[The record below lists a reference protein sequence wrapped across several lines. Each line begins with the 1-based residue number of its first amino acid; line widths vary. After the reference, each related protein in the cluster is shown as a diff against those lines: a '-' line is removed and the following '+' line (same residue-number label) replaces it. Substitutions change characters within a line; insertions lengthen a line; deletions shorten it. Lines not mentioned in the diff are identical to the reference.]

1 MTRSE
6 SANKEKNMSLKE
18 KILIADDSEMNRMLL
33 EEILG
38 DKYEYVMAQDGTE
51 AVDILEKNDDIDLIM
66 LDINMPKMD
75 GFGVLEIMNLRH
87 WISEVPVI
95 IISSESDADFIR
107 RGYDLGASDYI
118 GRPFDLAVVRRRVE
132 NTLMLYAR
140 QKRLVR
146 LVEEQV
152 YEREKTNNTMI
163 NILSHVIEYRNNESG
178 LHILHVRMMTDI
190 LLRRLIKITDK
201 YPLTETDISMIA
213 SVSAL
218 HDIGKISIP
227 KAILNKPGKLDPEE
241 WEIMKSHAA
250 IGDAMLRDLG
260 TQQSEA
266 LMNLAHEICRW
277 HHERWDGRGYPDGL
291 KGDEIPISAQVVAMA
306 DVYDALTSERCYK
319 KSFDHATAIHMIT
332 NGECGAFNPLLIQC
346 LLDVQDQL
354 FENMHSDPS
363 NFDYR
368 QEAKRL
374 SDEMLEQ
381 KELTPD
387 NRAHSLLIFEQKKA
401 DFFAEQCGGI
411 QFEFDHWTNIVRFKD
426 WNAPKDKQERSAYL
440 TEWNDVSLLSENDW
454 KTLHEKIK
462 ATTPEK
468 PEVSLIVKVPV
479 NGEYRWQRLTAR
491 SLWTTKHKNY
501 AGVIGYFKDIQD
513 EMVQRGEDALDK
525 CSEDSV
531 SHLLS
536 DLSRVFEVV
545 RLVDPKSNKIVE
557 LDDGGDAVVTPMHCY
572 EIWGRS
578 EPCENCISSRA
589 IEGKEWI
596 TKLEMR
602 DKQMYFVLSK
612 HINVNGRICTLE
624 IASHEDEAEGARCD
638 GDPDAPVRTS
648 FMNFY
653 RDALTGTYTRLYLE
667 TFQSSLESADAVA
680 IVDVDLF
687 KQINDTYGHPVG
699 DEALKSIANT
709 IRSGIRS
716 SDVLIRYG
724 GDEFLLVFSKI
735 GEEIF
740 YERLKQ
746 LRRAVQE
753 TKLPDHPEVKL
764 DVSLGG
770 VYRVHPLTE
779 AIRQADRRMYEN
791 KAKHMNRE

>member
-1 MTRSE
+1 
-6 SANKEKNMSLKE
+6 MSLKE
-18 KILIADDSEMNRMLL
+18 KILIADDSEMNQMLL
-33 EEILG
+33 EEILS
-38 DKYEYVMAQDGTE
+38 DKYEYVMAKDGTE
-51 AVDILEKNDDIDLIM
+51 AVDILEKNEDIDLVM

-75 GFGVLEIMNLRH
+75 GFDVLEIMNLRH

-95 IISSESDADFIR
+95 IISSESDVDFIR

-118 GRPFDLAVVRRRVE
+118 SRPFDLTVVRRRVE

-178 LHILHVRMMTDI
+178 QHILHVRMMTDI
-190 LLRRLIKITDK
+190 LLRRLIEITDK

-218 HDIGKISIP
+218 HDIGKISVP

-250 IGDAMLRDLG
+250 IGDSMLYDIG
-260 TQQSEA
+260 MQQSET

-319 KSFDHATAIHMIT
+319 KSFDHATAIKMIT

-354 FENMHSDPS
+354 FENMHTDPRR
-363 NFDYR
+363 FDYR

-387 NRAHSLLIFEQKKA
+387 NRAQSLLTFEQKKA
-401 DFFAEQCGGI
+401 EFFAEQCGGI
-411 QFEFDHWTNIVRFKD
+411 QFEFDRWTNTVHLKD
-426 WNAPKDKQERSAYL
+426 WNAPVDQREKSMYL
-440 TEWNDVSLLSENDW
+440 TEWNDVSLLSEKDW
-454 KTLHEKIK
+454 LALREKLK
-462 ATTPEK
+462 ATTPER
-468 PEVSLIVKVPV
+468 PEVKMIVQILV
-479 NGEYRWQRLTAR
+479 NGEYRWQRLTVK
-491 SLWTTKHKNY
+491 SLWTTKHKEY
-501 AGVIGYFKDIQD
+501 AGVLGYFEDIQD
-513 EMVQRGEDALDK
+513 EMVRRGEEALEK
-525 CSEDSV
+525 CSEYSV
-531 SHLLS
+531 SHLLK

-545 RLVDPKSNKIVE
+545 RLVDPKTNE
-557 LDDGGDAVVTPMHCY
+557 NLDLDKDGKVITTPIHCY
-572 EIWGRS
+572 EIWGRN
-578 EPCENCISSRA
+578 EPCENCISSRSL
-589 IEGKEWI
+589 EGKEWV

-602 DKQMYFVLSK
+602 DRQMYFVLSK
-612 HINVNGRICTLE
+612 HINVNGRTCTLE
-624 IASHEDEAEGARCD
+624 IASHEDEAECTRCG
-638 GDPDAPVRTS
+638 GDNDAPTRSS

-653 RDALTGTYTRLYLE
+653 RDALTGTYRRLYLE
-667 TFQSSLESADAVA
+667 SFQSNLESADAVA

-699 DEALKSIANT
+699 DEALKTIANT
-709 IRSGIRS
+709 IRSGIRG
-716 SDVLIRYG
+716 SDTLIRYG
-724 GDEFLLVFSKI
+724 GDEFLLIFSKI
-735 GEEIF
+735 GEEVF

-753 TKLPDHPEVKL
+753 TKLPDYPEVKL

-770 VYRVHPLTE
+770 VYRVHPLSE
-779 AIRQADRRMYEN
+779 AIRQADLRMYEN
-791 KAKHMNRE
+791 KAKHANANHAESR

>member
-1 MTRSE
+1 
-6 SANKEKNMSLKE
+6 MSLKK
-18 KILIADDSEMNRMLL
+18 KILIADDSEMNQMLL
-33 EEILG
+33 EEILS
-38 DKYEYVMAQDGTE
+38 DKYEYVMAKDGTE
-51 AVDILEKNDDIDLIM
+51 AVDILEKNDDIDLVM

-95 IISSESDADFIR
+95 IISSESDVDFIR

-118 GRPFDLAVVRRRVE
+118 SRPFDLTVVRRRVE
-132 NTLMLYAR
+132 NTLMLYVR

-163 NILSHVIEYRNNESG
+163 NILSHVIEYRNNENG
-178 LHILHVRMMTDI
+178 QHILHVRMMTDI
-190 LLRRLIKITDK
+190 LLRRLIEITDK

-218 HDIGKISIP
+218 HDIGKISVP

-250 IGDAMLRDLG
+250 IGDSMLCDIG
-260 TQQSEA
+260 MQQSET

-319 KSFDHATAIHMIT
+319 KSFDHATAIKMIT

-354 FENMHSDPS
+354 FENMHTDPRR
-363 NFDYR
+363 FDYR

-381 KELTPD
+381 KELMPN
-387 NRAHSLLIFEQKKA
+387 NRAHSLLTFEQKKA
-401 DFFAEQCGGI
+401 EFFAEQCGGI
-411 QFEFDHWTNIVRFKD
+411 QFEFDHWTNTVHLKD
-426 WNAPKDKQERSAYL
+426 WNAPVDQREKSMYL
-440 TEWNDVSLLSENDW
+440 TEWNDVSLLSEKDW
-454 KTLHEKIK
+454 LAMREKLK
-462 ATTPEK
+462 ATTPER
-468 PEVSLIVKVPV
+468 PEVKMIVQIPV
-479 NGEYRWQRLTAR
+479 NGEYRWQRLTAK
-491 SLWTTKHKNY
+491 SLWTTKHKKY
-501 AGVIGYFKDIQD
+501 AGVLGHFKDIQD
-513 EMVQRGEDALDK
+513 EMVRRGEEALEK
-525 CSEDSV
+525 CSEYSV
-531 SHLLS
+531 SHLLK

-545 RLVDPKSNKIVE
+545 RLVDPKTNE
-557 LDDGGDAVVTPMHCY
+557 NLDLDKDGKVITTPIHCY
-572 EIWGRS
+572 EIWGRN
-578 EPCENCISSRA
+578 EPCENCISSRSL
-589 IEGKEWI
+589 EGKEWV

-602 DKQMYFVLSK
+602 DRQMYFVLSK
-612 HINVNGRICTLE
+612 HINVNGRTCTLE
-624 IASHEDEAEGARCD
+624 IASHEDEAECTRCG
-638 GDPDAPVRTS
+638 GDNDAPTRSS

-653 RDALTGTYTRLYLE
+653 RDALTGTYRRLYLE
-667 TFQSSLESADAVA
+667 SFQSNLESADAVA

-699 DEALKSIANT
+699 DEALKTIANT
-709 IRSGIRS
+709 IRSGIRG
-716 SDVLIRYG
+716 SDTLIRYG
-724 GDEFLLVFSKI
+724 GDEFLLIFSKI
-735 GEEIF
+735 GEEVF

-753 TKLPDHPEVKL
+753 TKLPDYPEVKL

-770 VYRVHPLTE
+770 VYRVHPLSE
-779 AIRQADRRMYEN
+779 AIRQADLRMYEN
-791 KAKHMNRE
+791 KAKHANANHAACR

>member
-1 MTRSE
+1 
-6 SANKEKNMSLKE
+6 MSLKE
-18 KILIADDSEMNRMLL
+18 KILIADDSEMNQMLL
-33 EEILG
+33 EEILS
-38 DKYEYVMAQDGTE
+38 DKYEYVMAKDGTE
-51 AVDILEKNDDIDLIM
+51 AVDILEKNEDIDLVM
-66 LDINMPKMD
+66 LDINMPKID

-95 IISSESDADFIR
+95 IISSESDVDFIR

-118 GRPFDLAVVRRRVE
+118 SRPFDLTVVRRRVE

-178 LHILHVRMMTDI
+178 QHILHVRMMTDI
-190 LLRRLIKITDK
+190 LLRRLIEITDK

-250 IGDAMLRDLG
+250 IGDSMLYDIG
-260 TQQSEA
+260 MQQSET

-319 KSFDHATAIHMIT
+319 KSFDHATAIKMIT

-354 FENMHSDPS
+354 FENMHTDPRR
-363 NFDYR
+363 FDYR

-381 KELTPD
+381 KELMPD

-401 DFFAEQCGGI
+401 EFFAEQCGGI
-411 QFEFDHWTNIVRFKD
+411 QFEFDHWTNTVHLKD
-426 WNAPKDKQERSAYL
+426 WNAPVDQREKSMYL
-440 TEWNDVSLLSENDW
+440 TEWNDVSLLSEKDW
-454 KTLHEKIK
+454 IALHEKLK
-462 ATTPEK
+462 ATTPER
-468 PEVSLIVKVPV
+468 PEVKMIVQIPV
-479 NGEYRWQRLTAR
+479 NGEYRWQRLTVK
-491 SLWTTKHKNY
+491 SLWTTKYKNY
-501 AGVIGYFKDIQD
+501 AGVLGHFEDIQD
-513 EMVQRGEDALDK
+513 EMVRRGEDVLEK
-525 CSEDSV
+525 CTEDNIA
-531 SHLLS
+531 HLLN

-545 RLVDPKSNKIVE
+545 RLVDPKTNEIVE
-557 LDDGGDAVVTPMHCY
+557 LNEGGKVIPTPIHCY
-572 EIWGRS
+572 EIWGRN
-578 EPCENCISSRA
+578 EPCENCISSRSL
-589 IEGKEWI
+589 EGKEWV

-602 DKQMYFVLSK
+602 DRQMYFVLSK
-612 HINVNGRICTLE
+612 HINVNGRTCTLE
-624 IASHEDEAEGARCD
+624 IASHEDEAECARCG
-638 GDPDAPVRTS
+638 GDNDAPTRSS

-653 RDALTGTYTRLYLE
+653 RDTLTGTYTRLYLE
-667 TFQSSLESADAVA
+667 SFQSNLESADAVA

-699 DEALKSIANT
+699 DEALKTIANT
-709 IRSGIRS
+709 IRSGIRG
-716 SDVLIRYG
+716 SDTLIRYG
-724 GDEFLLVFSKI
+724 GDEFLLIFSKI
-735 GEEIF
+735 GEEVF

-753 TKLPDHPEVKL
+753 AKLPDYPEVKL

-770 VYRVHPLTE
+770 VYRVHPLSE
-779 AIRQADRRMYEN
+779 AIRQADLRMYEN
-791 KAKHMNRE
+791 KAKHANGNHAACR

>member
-1 MTRSE
+1 
-6 SANKEKNMSLKE
+6 MSLKE

-33 EEILG
+33 EEILS

-51 AVDILEKNDDIDLIM
+51 AVDILEKNDDIDLVM

-75 GFGVLEIMNLRH
+75 GFGVLEVMNLRH

-178 LHILHVRMMTDI
+178 LHLLHVRMMTDI
-190 LLRRLIKITDK
+190 LLRRLVEITDK
-201 YPLTETDISMIA
+201 YPLTESDISMI
-213 SVSAL
+213 STVSAL

-260 TQQSEA
+260 TQQSET

-319 KSFDHATAIHMIT
+319 KSFDHETAIKMIT
-332 NGECGAFNPLLIQC
+332 NGECGAFNPLLMQC

-354 FENMHSDPS
+354 FQNMHTDPS
-363 NFDYR
+363 QFDYR

-387 NRAHSLLIFEQKKA
+387 NRAHSLLLFEQKKEE
-401 DFFAEQCGGI
+401 FFAEQCGGI

-426 WNAPKDKQERSAYL
+426 WNAPKDKQEKSMYL
-440 TEWNDVSLLSENDW
+440 TEWNEVSLLSEKDW
-454 KTLHEKIK
+454 NALREKLK
-462 ATTPEK
+462 ATTPEA
-468 PEVSLIVKVPV
+468 PEVKMVVKIPV
-479 NGEYRWQRLTAR
+479 NGEYRWHRLTAR

-501 AGVIGYFKDIQD
+501 AGVLGQFKDIQD
-513 EMVQRGEDALDK
+513 EIVQRGDEALEK
-525 CSEDSV
+525 CTENDV
-531 SHLLS
+531 AHLLS

-545 RLVDPKSNKIVE
+545 RLVDPNSNKIVE
-557 LDDGGDAVVTPMHCY
+557 LDDGGDAIVTPMHCY

-578 EPCENCISSRA
+578 EPCENCISSRS

-602 DKQMYFVLSK
+602 DNQMYFVLSK
-612 HINVNGRICTLE
+612 HINVNGRTCTLE

-638 GDPDAPVRTS
+638 GNADAPVRTS

-653 RDALTGTYTRLYLE
+653 RDTLTGTYTRLYLE

-680 IVDVDLF
+680 VVDVDLF

-709 IRSGIRS
+709 ILPGIRS
-716 SDVLIRYG
+716 SDTLIRYG
-724 GDEFLLVFSKI
+724 GDEFLLIFSKI
-735 GEEIF
+735 GESVF

-746 LRRAVQE
+746 LRHAVQE

-764 DVSLGG
+764 DISLGG
-770 VYRVHPLTE
+770 VYRVHPLPE
-779 AIRQADRRMYEN
+779 AIRQADLRMYEN
-791 KAKHMNRE
+791 KAKHANRE

>member
-1 MTRSE
+1 
-6 SANKEKNMSLKE
+6 MSLKE
-18 KILIADDSEMNRMLL
+18 KILIADDSEMNQMLL
-33 EEILG
+33 EEILS
-38 DKYEYVMAQDGTE
+38 DKYEYVMAKDGTE
-51 AVDILEKNDDIDLIM
+51 AVDILEKNDDIDLVM

-95 IISSESDADFIR
+95 IISSESDVDFIR

-118 GRPFDLAVVRRRVE
+118 SRPFDLTVVRRRVE
-132 NTLMLYAR
+132 NTLMLYVR

-178 LHILHVRMMTDI
+178 QHILHVRMMTDI
-190 LLRRLIKITDK
+190 LLRRLIEITDK

-218 HDIGKISIP
+218 HDIGKISVP

-250 IGDAMLRDLG
+250 IGDSMLYDIG
-260 TQQSEA
+260 MQQSET

-319 KSFDHATAIHMIT
+319 KSFDHATAIKMIT

-354 FENMHSDPS
+354 FENMHTDPRR
-363 NFDYR
+363 FDYR

-381 KELTPD
+381 KELMPN
-387 NRAHSLLIFEQKKA
+387 NRAHSLLTFEQKKA
-401 DFFAEQCGGI
+401 EFFAEQCGGI
-411 QFEFDHWTNIVRFKD
+411 QFEFDHWTNTVHLKD
-426 WNAPKDKQERSAYL
+426 WNAPVDQREKSMYL
-440 TEWNDVSLLSENDW
+440 TEWNDVSLLSEKDW
-454 KTLHEKIK
+454 LALREKLK
-462 ATTPEK
+462 ATTPER
-468 PEVSLIVKVPV
+468 PEVKMIVQIPV
-479 NGEYRWQRLTAR
+479 NGEYRWQRLTVK
-491 SLWTTKHKNY
+491 SLWTTKYKNY
-501 AGVIGYFKDIQD
+501 AGVLGHFKDIQD
-513 EMVQRGEDALDK
+513 EMVRRGEDVLEK
-525 CSEDSV
+525 CTEDSIA
-531 SHLLS
+531 HLLK

-545 RLVDPKSNKIVE
+545 RLVDPKTNENLE
-557 LDDGGDAVVTPMHCY
+557 LDKDGKVITTPIHCY
-572 EIWGRS
+572 EIWGRN
-578 EPCENCISSRA
+578 EPCENCISSRSL
-589 IEGKEWI
+589 EGKEWV

-602 DKQMYFVLSK
+602 DRQMYFVLSK
-612 HINVNGRICTLE
+612 HINVNGRTCTLE
-624 IASHEDEAEGARCD
+624 IASHEDEAECTRCG
-638 GDPDAPVRTS
+638 GDNDAPTRSS

-653 RDALTGTYTRLYLE
+653 RDALTGTYRRLYLE
-667 TFQSSLESADAVA
+667 SFQSNLESADAVA

-699 DEALKSIANT
+699 DEALKTIANT
-709 IRSGIRS
+709 IRSGIRG
-716 SDVLIRYG
+716 SDTLIRYG
-724 GDEFLLVFSKI
+724 GDEFLLIFSKI
-735 GEEIF
+735 GEEVF

-753 TKLPDHPEVKL
+753 TKLPDYPEVKL

-770 VYRVHPLTE
+770 VYRVHPLSE
-779 AIRQADRRMYEN
+779 AIRQADLRMYEN
-791 KAKHMNRE
+791 KAKHANGNHAACR

>member
-1 MTRSE
+1 
-6 SANKEKNMSLKE
+6 MSLKE
-18 KILIADDSEMNRMLL
+18 KILIADDSEMNQMLL
-33 EEILG
+33 EEILS
-38 DKYEYVMAQDGTE
+38 DKYEYVMAKDGTE
-51 AVDILEKNDDIDLIM
+51 AVDILEKNDDIDLVM

-75 GFGVLEIMNLRH
+75 GFDVLEIMNLRH

-95 IISSESDADFIR
+95 IISSESDVDFIR

-118 GRPFDLAVVRRRVE
+118 SRPFDLTVVRRRVE
-132 NTLMLYAR
+132 NTLMLYVR

-178 LHILHVRMMTDI
+178 QHILHVRMMTDI
-190 LLRRLIKITDK
+190 LLRRLIEITDK

-218 HDIGKISIP
+218 HDIGKISVP

-250 IGDAMLRDLG
+250 IGDSMLYDIG
-260 TQQSEA
+260 MQQSET

-319 KSFDHATAIHMIT
+319 KSFDHATAIKMIT

-354 FENMHSDPS
+354 FENMHTDPRR
-363 NFDYR
+363 FDYR

-381 KELTPD
+381 KELMPN
-387 NRAHSLLIFEQKKA
+387 NRAHSLLTFEQKKA
-401 DFFAEQCGGI
+401 EFFAEQCGGI
-411 QFEFDHWTNIVRFKD
+411 QFEFDHWTNTVHLKD
-426 WNAPKDKQERSAYL
+426 WNAPVDQREKSMYL
-440 TEWNDVSLLSENDW
+440 TEWNDVSLLSEKDW
-454 KTLHEKIK
+454 IALREKLK
-462 ATTPEK
+462 ATTPER
-468 PEVSLIVKVPV
+468 PEVKMIVQIPV
-479 NGEYRWQRLTAR
+479 NGEYRWQRLTAK
-491 SLWTTKHKNY
+491 SLWTTKYKNY
-501 AGVIGYFKDIQD
+501 AGVLGRFEDIQD
-513 EMVQRGEDALDK
+513 EMVRRGEEALEK
-525 CSEDSV
+525 CSEYSV
-531 SHLLS
+531 SHLLK

-545 RLVDPKSNKIVE
+545 RLVDPKTNENLE
-557 LDDGGDAVVTPMHCY
+557 LDKDGKVITTPIHCY
-572 EIWGRS
+572 EIWGRN
-578 EPCENCISSRA
+578 EPCENCISSRSL
-589 IEGKEWI
+589 EGKEWV

-602 DKQMYFVLSK
+602 DRQMYFVLSK
-612 HINVNGRICTLE
+612 HINVNGRTCTLE
-624 IASHEDEAEGARCD
+624 IASHEDEAECTRCG
-638 GDPDAPVRTS
+638 GDNDAPTRSS

-653 RDALTGTYTRLYLE
+653 RDALTGTYRRLYLE
-667 TFQSSLESADAVA
+667 SFQSNLESADAVA

-699 DEALKSIANT
+699 DEALKTIANT
-709 IRSGIRS
+709 IRSGIRG
-716 SDVLIRYG
+716 SDTLIRYG
-724 GDEFLLVFSKI
+724 GDEFLLIFSKI
-735 GEEIF
+735 GEEVF

-753 TKLPDHPEVKL
+753 TKLPDYPEVKL

-770 VYRVHPLTE
+770 VSRVHPLSE
-779 AIRQADRRMYEN
+779 AIRQADLRMYEN
-791 KAKHMNRE
+791 KAKHANGNHAACR

>member
-1 MTRSE
+1 
-6 SANKEKNMSLKE
+6 MSLKE
-18 KILIADDSEMNRMLL
+18 KILIADDSEMNQMLL
-33 EEILG
+33 EEILS
-38 DKYEYVMAQDGTE
+38 DKYEYVMAKDGTE
-51 AVDILEKNDDIDLIM
+51 AVDILEKNDDIDLVM

-75 GFGVLEIMNLRH
+75 GFGVLEVMNLRH

-95 IISSESDADFIR
+95 IISSENDVDFIR

-118 GRPFDLAVVRRRVE
+118 SRPFDLTVVRRRVE

-178 LHILHVRMMTDI
+178 QHILHVRMMTGT
-190 LLRRLIKITDK
+190 LLHRLIEITDK

-218 HDIGKISIP
+218 HDIGKISVP

-241 WEIMKSHAA
+241 WEIMKNHAA
-250 IGDAMLRDLG
+250 IGDSMLYDLG
-260 TQQSEA
+260 TQQAET

-319 KSFDHATAIHMIT
+319 KSFDHATAIKMIT

-354 FENMHSDPS
+354 FENMHTDPS
-363 NFDYR
+363 RFDYR

-381 KELTPD
+381 KELVPD
-387 NRAHSLLIFEQKKA
+387 NRAHSQLVFEQKKA
-401 DFFAEQCGGI
+401 EFFAEQCGGI
-411 QFEFDHWTNIVRFKD
+411 QFDFDRWTNTVRFKD
-426 WNAPKDKQERSAYL
+426 WNAPVDQREKSMYL
-440 TEWNDVSLLSENDW
+440 TEWNDVSLLSEKDC
-454 KTLHEKIK
+454 LALREKLK
-462 ATTPEK
+462 ATTPEG
-468 PEVSLIVKVPV
+468 PEVKMVVQIPV
-479 NGEYRWQRLTAR
+479 NGEYRWQRLTVK
-491 SLWTTKHKNY
+491 SLWTTKHKEY
-501 AGVIGYFKDIQD
+501 DGVLGHFEDIQD
-513 EMVQRGEDALDK
+513 EMVRRGEKALEK
-525 CSEDSV
+525 CTEDNIA
-531 SHLLS
+531 HLLN

-545 RLVDPKSNKIVE
+545 RLVDPKTNEIVE
-557 LDDGGDAVVTPMHCY
+557 LDEGDKVIPTPIHCY

-578 EPCENCISSRA
+578 EPCENCISSRSL
-589 IEGKEWI
+589 EGKEWV

-602 DKQMYFVLSK
+602 DRQMYFVLSK
-612 HINVNGRICTLE
+612 RINVNGRTCTLE
-624 IASHEDEAEGARCD
+624 IASHEDEAECARYG
-638 GDPDAPVRTS
+638 GDKDAPMRSS

-653 RDALTGTYTRLYLE
+653 RDTLTGTYTRLYLE
-667 TFQSSLESADAVA
+667 NFQSILESADAVA

-699 DEALKSIANT
+699 DEALKTIANT
-709 IRSGIRS
+709 IQSGIRG
-716 SDVLIRYG
+716 SDTLIRYG
-724 GDEFLLVFSKI
+724 GDEFLLIFSKI
-735 GEEIF
+735 GEEVF

-746 LRRAVQE
+746 LRRAVQK
-753 TKLPDHPEVKL
+753 TKLPDYPEVKL

-770 VYRVHPLTE
+770 VYRVHPLSE
-779 AIRQADRRMYEN
+779 AIRQADLRMYDN
-791 KAKHMNRE
+791 KAKHANVNPAACR

>member
-1 MTRSE
+1 
-6 SANKEKNMSLKE
+6 MSLKE
-18 KILIADDSEMNRMLL
+18 KILIADDSEMNQMLL
-33 EEILG
+33 EEILS
-38 DKYEYVMAQDGTE
+38 DKYEYVMAKDGTE
-51 AVDILEKNDDIDLIM
+51 AVDILEKNDDIDLVM

-95 IISSESDADFIR
+95 IISSESDVDFIR

-118 GRPFDLAVVRRRVE
+118 SRPFDLTVVRRRVE

-178 LHILHVRMMTDI
+178 QHILHVRTMTDI
-190 LLRRLIKITDK
+190 LLRRLIEITDK

-218 HDIGKISIP
+218 HDIGKISVP

-250 IGDAMLRDLG
+250 IGDSMLYDIG
-260 TQQSEA
+260 MQQSET

-319 KSFDHATAIHMIT
+319 KSFDHAAAIKMIT

-354 FENMHSDPS
+354 FENMHTDPRR
-363 NFDYR
+363 FDYR

-381 KELTPD
+381 KELMPN
-387 NRAHSLLIFEQKKA
+387 NRAHSLLTFEQKKA
-401 DFFAEQCGGI
+401 EFFAEQCGGI
-411 QFEFDHWTNIVRFKD
+411 QFEFDHWTNTVHLKD
-426 WNAPKDKQERSAYL
+426 WNAPVDQREKSMYL
-440 TEWNDVSLLSENDW
+440 TEWNDVSLLSEKDW
-454 KTLHEKIK
+454 LALREKLK
-462 ATTPEK
+462 ATTPER
-468 PEVSLIVKVPV
+468 PEVKMIVQIPV
-479 NGEYRWQRLTAR
+479 NGEYRWQRLTVK
-491 SLWTTKHKNY
+491 SLWTAKHKEY
-501 AGVIGYFKDIQD
+501 AGVLGHFEDIQD
-513 EMVQRGEDALDK
+513 EMVRRGEETLEK
-525 CSEDSV
+525 CSEYSV
-531 SHLLS
+531 SHLLK

-545 RLVDPKSNKIVE
+545 RLVDPKTNENLE
-557 LDDGGDAVVTPMHCY
+557 LDKGGKVITTPIHCY
-572 EIWGRS
+572 EIWGRN
-578 EPCENCISSRA
+578 EPCENCISSRSL
-589 IEGKEWI
+589 EGKEWV

-602 DKQMYFVLSK
+602 DRQMYFVLSK
-612 HINVNGRICTLE
+612 HINVNGRTCTLE
-624 IASHEDEAEGARCD
+624 IASHEDEAECTRCG
-638 GDPDAPVRTS
+638 GDNDAPTRSS

-653 RDALTGTYTRLYLE
+653 RDTLTGTYTRLYLE
-667 TFQSSLESADAVA
+667 SFQSNLESADAVA

-699 DEALKSIANT
+699 DEALKTIANT
-709 IRSGIRS
+709 IRSGIRG
-716 SDVLIRYG
+716 SDTLIRYG
-724 GDEFLLVFSKI
+724 GDEFLLIFSKI
-735 GEEIF
+735 GEEVF

-753 TKLPDHPEVKL
+753 TKLPDYPEVKL

-770 VYRVHPLTE
+770 VYRVHPLSE
-779 AIRQADRRMYEN
+779 AIRQADLRMYEN
-791 KAKHMNRE
+791 KAKHANANHAESR

>member
-1 MTRSE
+1 
-6 SANKEKNMSLKE
+6 MSLKE
-18 KILIADDSEMNRMLL
+18 KILIADDSEMNQMLL
-33 EEILG
+33 EEILS
-38 DKYEYVMAQDGTE
+38 DKYEYVMAKDGTE
-51 AVDILEKNDDIDLIM
+51 AVDILEKNDDIDLVM

-75 GFGVLEIMNLRH
+75 GVDVLEIMNLRH

-95 IISSESDADFIR
+95 IISSESDVDFIR

-118 GRPFDLAVVRRRVE
+118 SRPFDLTVVRRRVE
-132 NTLMLYAR
+132 NTLMLYVR

-178 LHILHVRMMTDI
+178 QHILHVRMMTDI
-190 LLRRLIKITDK
+190 LLRRLIEITDK

-218 HDIGKISIP
+218 HDIGKISVP

-250 IGDAMLRDLG
+250 IGDSMLYDIG
-260 TQQSEA
+260 MQQSET

-319 KSFDHATAIHMIT
+319 KSFDHATAIKMIT

-354 FENMHSDPS
+354 FENMHTDPRR
-363 NFDYR
+363 FDYR

-381 KELTPD
+381 KELMPN
-387 NRAHSLLIFEQKKA
+387 NRAHSLLTFEQKKA
-401 DFFAEQCGGI
+401 EFFAEQCGGI
-411 QFEFDHWTNIVRFKD
+411 QFEFDHWTNTVHLKD
-426 WNAPKDKQERSAYL
+426 WNAPVDQREKSMYL
-440 TEWNDVSLLSENDW
+440 TEWNDVSLLSEKDW
-454 KTLHEKIK
+454 IALREKLK
-462 ATTPEK
+462 ATTPER
-468 PEVSLIVKVPV
+468 PEVKMIVQIPV
-479 NGEYRWQRLTAR
+479 NGEYRWQRLTAK
-491 SLWTTKHKNY
+491 SLWTTKYKNY
-501 AGVIGYFKDIQD
+501 AGVLGRFEDIQD
-513 EMVQRGEDALDK
+513 EMVRRGEEALEK
-525 CSEDSV
+525 CSEYSV
-531 SHLLS
+531 SHLLK

-545 RLVDPKSNKIVE
+545 RLVDPKTNENLE
-557 LDDGGDAVVTPMHCY
+557 LDKDGKVITTPIHCY
-572 EIWGRS
+572 EIWGRN
-578 EPCENCISSRA
+578 EPCENCISSRSL
-589 IEGKEWI
+589 EGKEWV

-602 DKQMYFVLSK
+602 DRQMYFVLSK
-612 HINVNGRICTLE
+612 HINVNGRTCTLE
-624 IASHEDEAEGARCD
+624 IASHEDEAECTRCG
-638 GDPDAPVRTS
+638 GDNDAPTRSS

-653 RDALTGTYTRLYLE
+653 RDALTGTYRRLYLE
-667 TFQSSLESADAVA
+667 SFQSNLESADAVA

-699 DEALKSIANT
+699 DEALKTIANT
-709 IRSGIRS
+709 IQSGIRG
-716 SDVLIRYG
+716 SDTLIRYG
-724 GDEFLLVFSKI
+724 GDEFLLIFSKI
-735 GEEIF
+735 GEEVF

-753 TKLPDHPEVKL
+753 TKLPDYPEVKL

-770 VYRVHPLTE
+770 VYRVHPLSE
-779 AIRQADRRMYEN
+779 AIRRADLRMYEN
-791 KAKHMNRE
+791 KAKHANGNHAACR

>member
-1 MTRSE
+1 
-6 SANKEKNMSLKE
+6 MSLKE
-18 KILIADDSEMNRMLL
+18 KILIADDSEMNQMLL
-33 EEILG
+33 EEILS
-38 DKYEYVMAQDGTE
+38 DKYEYVMAKDGTE
-51 AVDILEKNDDIDLIM
+51 AVDILEKNDDIDLVM

-75 GFGVLEIMNLRH
+75 GFGVLEVMNLRH

-95 IISSESDADFIR
+95 IISSENDVDFIR
-107 RGYDLGASDYI
+107 RSYDLGASDYI
-118 GRPFDLAVVRRRVE
+118 SRPFDLTVVRRRVE

-178 LHILHVRMMTDI
+178 QHILHVRMMTGT
-190 LLRRLIKITDK
+190 LLHRLIEITDK
-201 YPLTETDISMIA
+201 YPLTETDISMIV
-213 SVSAL
+213 SISAL
-218 HDIGKISIP
+218 HDIGKISVP

-241 WEIMKSHAA
+241 WEIMKNHAA
-250 IGDAMLRDLG
+250 IGDAMLYDLG
-260 TQQSEA
+260 TQQAET

-319 KSFDHATAIHMIT
+319 KSFDHATAIKMIT

-354 FENMHSDPS
+354 FENMHTDPRR
-363 NFDYR
+363 FDYR

-381 KELTPD
+381 KELMPN
-387 NRAHSLLIFEQKKA
+387 NRAHSLLTFEQKKA
-401 DFFAEQCGGI
+401 EFFAEQCGGI
-411 QFEFDHWTNIVRFKD
+411 QFEFDHWTNTVHLKD
-426 WNAPKDKQERSAYL
+426 WNAPVDQREKSMYL
-440 TEWNDVSLLSENDW
+440 TEWNDVSLLSEKDW
-454 KTLHEKIK
+454 LAMREKLK
-462 ATTPEK
+462 ATTPER
-468 PEVSLIVKVPV
+468 PEVKMIVQIPV
-479 NGEYRWQRLTAR
+479 NGEYRWQRLTVK
-491 SLWTTKHKNY
+491 SLWTTKYKNY
-501 AGVIGYFKDIQD
+501 AGVLGHFKDIQD
-513 EMVQRGEDALDK
+513 EMVRRGEDVLEK
-525 CSEDSV
+525 CTEDSIA
-531 SHLLS
+531 HLLK

-545 RLVDPKSNKIVE
+545 RLVDPKTNENLE
-557 LDDGGDAVVTPMHCY
+557 LDKDGKVITTPIHCY
-572 EIWGRS
+572 EIWGRN
-578 EPCENCISSRA
+578 EPCENCISSRSL
-589 IEGKEWI
+589 EGKEWV

-602 DKQMYFVLSK
+602 DRQMYFVLSK
-612 HINVNGRICTLE
+612 HINVNGRTCTLE
-624 IASHEDEAEGARCD
+624 IASHEDEAECTRCG
-638 GDPDAPVRTS
+638 GDNDAPTRSS

-653 RDALTGTYTRLYLE
+653 RDALTGTYRRLYLE
-667 TFQSSLESADAVA
+667 SFQSNLESADAVA

-699 DEALKSIANT
+699 DEALKTIANT
-709 IRSGIRS
+709 IRSGIRG
-716 SDVLIRYG
+716 SDTLIRYG
-724 GDEFLLVFSKI
+724 GDEFLLIFSKI
-735 GEEIF
+735 GEEVF

-753 TKLPDHPEVKL
+753 AKLPDYPEVKL

-770 VYRVHPLTE
+770 VYRVHPLSE
-779 AIRQADRRMYEN
+779 AIRQADLRMYEN
-791 KAKHMNRE
+791 KAKHANGNHAACR

>member
-1 MTRSE
+1 
-6 SANKEKNMSLKE
+6 MSLKE
-18 KILIADDSEMNRMLL
+18 KILIADDSEMNQMLL
-33 EEILG
+33 EEILS
-38 DKYEYVMAQDGTE
+38 DKYEYVMAKDGTE
-51 AVDILEKNDDIDLIM
+51 AVDILEKNEDIDLVM

-95 IISSESDADFIR
+95 IISSESDVDFIR

-118 GRPFDLAVVRRRVE
+118 SRPFDLTVVRRRVE
-132 NTLMLYAR
+132 NTLMLYVR

-178 LHILHVRMMTDI
+178 QHILHVRMMTDI
-190 LLRRLIKITDK
+190 LLRRLIEITDK

-218 HDIGKISIP
+218 HDIGKISVP

-250 IGDAMLRDLG
+250 IGDSMLYDIG
-260 TQQSEA
+260 MQQSET

-319 KSFDHATAIHMIT
+319 KSFDHATAIKMIT

-354 FENMHSDPS
+354 FENMHTDPRR
-363 NFDYR
+363 FDYR

-381 KELTPD
+381 KELMPN
-387 NRAHSLLIFEQKKA
+387 NRAHSLLTFEQKKA
-401 DFFAEQCGGI
+401 EFFAEQCGGI
-411 QFEFDHWTNIVRFKD
+411 QFEFDHWTNTVHLKD
-426 WNAPKDKQERSAYL
+426 WNAPVDQREKSMYL
-440 TEWNDVSLLSENDW
+440 TEWNDVSLLSEKDW
-454 KTLHEKIK
+454 FALHEKLK
-462 ATTPEK
+462 ATTPER
-468 PEVSLIVKVPV
+468 PEVKMVVRIPV
-479 NGEYRWQRLTAR
+479 NGEYRWQRLTVK
-491 SLWTTKHKNY
+491 SLWTTKYKNY
-501 AGVIGYFKDIQD
+501 AGVLGHFEDIQD
-513 EMVQRGEDALDK
+513 EMIRRGEEALKK
-525 CSEDSV
+525 CTEDNIA
-531 SHLLS
+531 HLLG

-545 RLVDPKSNKIVE
+545 RLVDPKTNEIVE
-557 LDDGGDAVVTPMHCY
+557 LDEGGKVITTPIHCY
-572 EIWGRS
+572 EIWGRN
-578 EPCENCISSRA
+578 EPCENCISSRSL
-589 IEGKEWI
+589 EGKEWV

-602 DKQMYFVLSK
+602 DRQMYFVLSK
-612 HINVNGRICTLE
+612 HINVNGRTCTLE
-624 IASHEDEAEGARCD
+624 IASHEDEAECARCG
-638 GDPDAPVRTS
+638 GDNDAPTRSS

-653 RDALTGTYTRLYLE
+653 RDALTGTYRRLYLE
-667 TFQSSLESADAVA
+667 SFQSNLESADAVA

-699 DEALKSIANT
+699 DEALKTIANT
-709 IRSGIRS
+709 IRSGIRG
-716 SDVLIRYG
+716 SDTLIRYG
-724 GDEFLLVFSKI
+724 GDEFLLIFSKI
-735 GEEIF
+735 GEEVF

-746 LRRAVQE
+746 LRHAVQE
-753 TKLPDHPEVKL
+753 TKLPDYPEVKL

-770 VYRVHPLTE
+770 VYRVHPLSE
-779 AIRQADRRMYEN
+779 AIRQADLRMYEN
-791 KAKHMNRE
+791 KAKHANGNHAACR

>member
-1 MTRSE
+1 
-6 SANKEKNMSLKE
+6 MSLKE
-18 KILIADDSEMNRMLL
+18 KILIADDSEMNQMLL
-33 EEILG
+33 EEILS
-38 DKYEYVMAQDGTE
+38 DKYEYVMAKDGTE
-51 AVDILEKNDDIDLIM
+51 AVDILEKNDDIDLVM
-66 LDINMPKMD
+66 LNINMPKMD

-95 IISSESDADFIR
+95 IISSESDVDFIR

-118 GRPFDLAVVRRRVE
+118 SRPFDLTVVRRRVE
-132 NTLMLYAR
+132 NTLMLYVR

-178 LHILHVRMMTDI
+178 QHILHVRMMTDI
-190 LLRRLIKITDK
+190 LLRRLIEITDK

-218 HDIGKISIP
+218 HDIGKISVP

-250 IGDAMLRDLG
+250 IGDSMLYDIG
-260 TQQSEA
+260 MQQSET

-319 KSFDHATAIHMIT
+319 KSFDHATAIKMIT

-354 FENMHSDPS
+354 FENMHTDPRR
-363 NFDYR
+363 FDYR

-387 NRAHSLLIFEQKKA
+387 NRAHSLLTFEQKKA
-401 DFFAEQCGGI
+401 EFFAEQCGGI
-411 QFEFDHWTNIVRFKD
+411 QFEFDHWTNTVHLKD
-426 WNAPKDKQERSAYL
+426 WNAPVDQREKSMYL
-440 TEWNDVSLLSENDW
+440 TEWNDVSLLSEKDW
-454 KTLHEKIK
+454 LALREKLK
-462 ATTPEK
+462 ATTPER
-468 PEVSLIVKVPV
+468 PEVKMIVQIPV
-479 NGEYRWQRLTAR
+479 NGEYRWQRLTVK
-491 SLWTTKHKNY
+491 SLWTTKYKNY
-501 AGVIGYFKDIQD
+501 AGVLGHFKDIQD
-513 EMVQRGEDALDK
+513 EMVRRGEDVLEK
-525 CSEDSV
+525 CTEDSIA
-531 SHLLS
+531 HLLK

-545 RLVDPKSNKIVE
+545 RLVDPKTNENLE
-557 LDDGGDAVVTPMHCY
+557 LDKDGKVITTPIHCY
-572 EIWGRS
+572 EIWGRN
-578 EPCENCISSRA
+578 EPCENCISSRSL
-589 IEGKEWI
+589 EGKEWV

-602 DKQMYFVLSK
+602 DRQMYFVLSK
-612 HINVNGRICTLE
+612 HINVNGRTCTLE
-624 IASHEDEAEGARCD
+624 IASHEDEAECTRCG
-638 GDPDAPVRTS
+638 GDNDAPTRSS

-653 RDALTGTYTRLYLE
+653 RDALTGTYRRLYLE
-667 TFQSSLESADAVA
+667 SFQSNLESADAVA

-699 DEALKSIANT
+699 DEALKTIANT
-709 IRSGIRS
+709 IRSGIRG
-716 SDVLIRYG
+716 SDTLIRYG
-724 GDEFLLVFSKI
+724 GDEFLLIFSKI
-735 GEEIF
+735 GEEVF

-753 TKLPDHPEVKL
+753 AKLPDYPEVKL

-770 VYRVHPLTE
+770 VYRVHPLSE
-779 AIRQADRRMYEN
+779 AIRQADLRMYEN
-791 KAKHMNRE
+791 KAKHANGNHAACR

>member
-1 MTRSE
+1 
-6 SANKEKNMSLKE
+6 MSLKE
-18 KILIADDSEMNRMLL
+18 KILIADDSEMNQMLL
-33 EEILG
+33 EEILS
-38 DKYEYVMAQDGTE
+38 DKYEYVMAKDGTE
-51 AVDILEKNDDIDLIM
+51 AVDILEKNEDIDLVM

-95 IISSESDADFIR
+95 IISSESDVDFIR
-107 RGYDLGASDYI
+107 RSYDLGASDYI
-118 GRPFDLAVVRRRVE
+118 SRPFDLTVVRRRVE
-132 NTLMLYAR
+132 NTLMLYVR

-178 LHILHVRMMTDI
+178 QHILHVRMMTDI
-190 LLRRLIKITDK
+190 LLRRLIEITDK

-218 HDIGKISIP
+218 HDIGKISVP

-250 IGDAMLRDLG
+250 IGDSMLYDIG
-260 TQQSEA
+260 MQQSET

-319 KSFDHATAIHMIT
+319 KSFDHATAIKMIT

-354 FENMHSDPS
+354 FENMHTDPRR
-363 NFDYR
+363 FDYR

-381 KELTPD
+381 KELMPN
-387 NRAHSLLIFEQKKA
+387 NRAHSLLTFEQKKA
-401 DFFAEQCGGI
+401 EFFAEQCGGI
-411 QFEFDHWTNIVRFKD
+411 QFEFDHWTNTVHLKD
-426 WNAPKDKQERSAYL
+426 WNAPVDQREKSMYL
-440 TEWNDVSLLSENDW
+440 TEWNDVSLLSEKDW
-454 KTLHEKIK
+454 LALREKLK
-462 ATTPEK
+462 ATTPER
-468 PEVSLIVKVPV
+468 PEVKMIVQISV
-479 NGEYRWQRLTAR
+479 NGEYRWQRLTAK
-491 SLWTTKHKNY
+491 SLWTTKHKKY
-501 AGVIGYFKDIQD
+501 AGVLGHFEDIQD
-513 EMVQRGEDALDK
+513 EMVRRGEEALEK
-525 CSEDSV
+525 CSEYSV
-531 SHLLS
+531 SHLLK

-545 RLVDPKSNKIVE
+545 RLVDPKTNE
-557 LDDGGDAVVTPMHCY
+557 NLDLDKDGKVITTPIHCY
-572 EIWGRS
+572 EIWGRN
-578 EPCENCISSRA
+578 EPCENCISSRSL
-589 IEGKEWI
+589 EGKEWV

-602 DKQMYFVLSK
+602 DRQMYFVLSK
-612 HINVNGRICTLE
+612 HINVNGRTCTLE
-624 IASHEDEAEGARCD
+624 IASHEDEAECTRCG
-638 GDPDAPVRTS
+638 GDNDAPTRSS

-653 RDALTGTYTRLYLE
+653 RDALTGTYRRLYLE
-667 TFQSSLESADAVA
+667 SFQSNLESADAVA

-699 DEALKSIANT
+699 DEALKTIANT
-709 IRSGIRS
+709 IRSGIRG
-716 SDVLIRYG
+716 SDTLIRYG
-724 GDEFLLVFSKI
+724 GDEFLLIFSKI
-735 GEEIF
+735 GEEVF

-753 TKLPDHPEVKL
+753 TKLPDYPEVKL

-770 VYRVHPLTE
+770 VYRVHPLSE
-779 AIRQADRRMYEN
+779 AIRQADLRMYEN
-791 KAKHMNRE
+791 KAKHANGNHAACR

>member
-1 MTRSE
+1 
-6 SANKEKNMSLKE
+6 MSLKE
-18 KILIADDSEMNRMLL
+18 KILIADDSEMNQMLL
-33 EEILG
+33 EEILS
-38 DKYEYVMAQDGTE
+38 DKYEYVMAKDGTE
-51 AVDILEKNDDIDLIM
+51 AVDILEKNDDIDLVM

-95 IISSESDADFIR
+95 IISSESDVDFIR

-118 GRPFDLAVVRRRVE
+118 SRPFDLTVVRRRVE
-132 NTLMLYAR
+132 NTIMLYAR

-178 LHILHVRMMTDI
+178 QHILHVRMMTDI
-190 LLRRLIKITDK
+190 LLRRLIEITDK

-213 SVSAL
+213 SASAL
-218 HDIGKISIP
+218 HDIGKISVP

-250 IGDAMLRDLG
+250 IGDSMLYDIG
-260 TQQSEA
+260 MQQSET

-319 KSFDHATAIHMIT
+319 KSFDHATAIKMIT

-354 FENMHSDPS
+354 FENMHTDPRR
-363 NFDYR
+363 FDYR

-387 NRAHSLLIFEQKKA
+387 NRAHSLLTFEQKKA
-401 DFFAEQCGGI
+401 EFFAEQCGGI
-411 QFEFDHWTNIVRFKD
+411 QFEFDHWTNTVHLKD
-426 WNAPKDKQERSAYL
+426 WNAPVDQREKSMYL
-440 TEWNDVSLLSENDW
+440 TEWNDVSLLSEKDW
-454 KTLHEKIK
+454 LAMREKLK
-462 ATTPEK
+462 ATTPER
-468 PEVSLIVKVPV
+468 PEVKMIVQIPV
-479 NGEYRWQRLTAR
+479 NGEYRWQRLTAK
-491 SLWTTKHKNY
+491 SLWTTKYKNY
-501 AGVIGYFKDIQD
+501 AGVLGRFEDIQD
-513 EMVQRGEDALDK
+513 EMVRRGEDALEK
-525 CSEDSV
+525 CSEDNIA
-531 SHLLS
+531 HLLN

-545 RLVDPKSNKIVE
+545 RLVNPKTNEILE
-557 LDDGGDAVVTPMHCY
+557 LDKGGKVMTTPMHCY

-578 EPCENCISSRA
+578 EPCENCVSSRSL
-589 IEGKEWI
+589 EGKEWV

-602 DKQMYFVLSK
+602 DRQMYFVLSK
-612 HINVNGRICTLE
+612 HINVNGHTCTLE
-624 IASHEDEAEGARCD
+624 IASHEDEAEVARCGSD
-638 GDPDAPVRTS
+638 NDAPARSS

-653 RDALTGTYTRLYLE
+653 RDTLTGTYTRLYLE
-667 TFQSSLESADAVA
+667 NFQFNLESADAVA

-699 DEALKSIANT
+699 DEALKTIANT
-709 IRSGIRS
+709 IRSGIRG
-716 SDVLIRYG
+716 SDTLIRYG
-724 GDEFLLVFSKI
+724 GDEFLLIFSKI
-735 GEEIF
+735 GEEVF

-753 TKLPDHPEVKL
+753 TKLPDYPEVKL

-770 VYRVHPLTE
+770 VYRVHPLSE
-779 AIRQADRRMYEN
+779 AIRQADLCMYEN
-791 KAKHMNRE
+791 KAKHANVNHAACR

>member
-1 MTRSE
+1 
-6 SANKEKNMSLKE
+6 MSLKE
-18 KILIADDSEMNRMLL
+18 KILIADDSEMNQMLL
-33 EEILG
+33 EEILS
-38 DKYEYVMAQDGTE
+38 DKYEYVMAKDGTE
-51 AVDILEKNDDIDLIM
+51 AVDILEKNEDIDLVM

-95 IISSESDADFIR
+95 IISSESDVDFIR

-118 GRPFDLAVVRRRVE
+118 SRPFDLTVVRRRVE
-132 NTLMLYAR
+132 NTLMLYVR

-178 LHILHVRMMTDI
+178 QHILHVRMMTDI
-190 LLRRLIKITDK
+190 LLRRLIEITDK

-218 HDIGKISIP
+218 HDIGKISVP

-250 IGDAMLRDLG
+250 IGDSMLYDIG
-260 TQQSEA
+260 MQQSET

-319 KSFDHATAIHMIT
+319 KSFDHATAIKMIT

-354 FENMHSDPS
+354 FENMHTDPRR
-363 NFDYR
+363 FDYR

-387 NRAHSLLIFEQKKA
+387 NRAHSLLTFEQKKA
-401 DFFAEQCGGI
+401 EFFAEQCGGI
-411 QFEFDHWTNIVRFKD
+411 QFEFDHWTNTVHLKD
-426 WNAPKDKQERSAYL
+426 WNAPVDQREKSMYL
-440 TEWNDVSLLSENDW
+440 TEWNDVSLLSEKDW
-454 KTLHEKIK
+454 LALREKLK
-462 ATTPEK
+462 ATTPER
-468 PEVSLIVKVPV
+468 PEVKMIVQIPV
-479 NGEYRWQRLTAR
+479 NGEYRWQRLTVK
-491 SLWTTKHKNY
+491 SLWTAKHKEY
-501 AGVIGYFKDIQD
+501 AGVLGHFEDIQD
-513 EMVQRGEDALDK
+513 EMVRRGEEALEK
-525 CSEDSV
+525 CSEYSV
-531 SHLLS
+531 SHLLK

-545 RLVDPKSNKIVE
+545 RLVDPKTNENLE
-557 LDDGGDAVVTPMHCY
+557 LDKGGKVITTPIHCY
-572 EIWGRS
+572 EIWGRN
-578 EPCENCISSRA
+578 EPCENCISSRSL
-589 IEGKEWI
+589 EGKEWV

-602 DKQMYFVLSK
+602 DRQMYFVLSK
-612 HINVNGRICTLE
+612 HINVNGRTCTLE
-624 IASHEDEAEGARCD
+624 IASHEDEAECTRCG
-638 GDPDAPVRTS
+638 GDNDAPTRSS

-653 RDALTGTYTRLYLE
+653 RDALTGTYRRLYLE
-667 TFQSSLESADAVA
+667 SFQSNLESADAVA

-699 DEALKSIANT
+699 DEALKTIANT
-709 IRSGIRS
+709 IRSGIRG
-716 SDVLIRYG
+716 SDTLIRYG
-724 GDEFLLVFSKI
+724 GDEFLLIFSKI
-735 GEEIF
+735 GEEVF

-753 TKLPDHPEVKL
+753 TKLPDYPEVKL

-770 VYRVHPLTE
+770 VYRVHPLSE
-779 AIRQADRRMYEN
+779 AIRQADLRMYEN
-791 KAKHMNRE
+791 KAKHANANHAESR

>member
-1 MTRSE
+1 
-6 SANKEKNMSLKE
+6 MSLKE
-18 KILIADDSEMNRMLL
+18 KILIADDSEMNQMLL
-33 EEILG
+33 EEILS
-38 DKYEYVMAQDGTE
+38 DKYEYVMAKDGTE
-51 AVDILEKNDDIDLIM
+51 AVDILEKNEDIDLVM

-95 IISSESDADFIR
+95 IISSESDVDFIR

-118 GRPFDLAVVRRRVE
+118 SRPFDLTVVRRRVE
-132 NTLMLYAR
+132 NTIMLYAR

-178 LHILHVRMMTDI
+178 QHILHVRTMTDI
-190 LLRRLIKITDK
+190 LLRRLIEITDK

-218 HDIGKISIP
+218 HDIGKISVP

-250 IGDAMLRDLG
+250 IGDSMLSDIG
-260 TQQSEA
+260 MQQSET

-319 KSFDHATAIHMIT
+319 KSFDHATAIKMIT

-354 FENMHSDPS
+354 FENMHTDPRR
-363 NFDYR
+363 FDYR
-368 QEAKRL
+368 KEAKRL

-387 NRAHSLLIFEQKKA
+387 NRAHSLLTFEQKKA
-401 DFFAEQCGGI
+401 EFFAEQCGGI
-411 QFEFDHWTNIVRFKD
+411 QFEFDHWTNTVHLKD
-426 WNAPKDKQERSAYL
+426 WNAPVDQREKSMYL
-440 TEWNDVSLLSENDW
+440 TEWNDVSLLSEKDW
-454 KTLHEKIK
+454 LALREKLK
-462 ATTPEK
+462 ATTPER
-468 PEVSLIVKVPV
+468 PEVKMIVQIPV
-479 NGEYRWQRLTAR
+479 NGEYRWQRLTVK
-491 SLWTTKHKNY
+491 SLWTTKHKEY
-501 AGVIGYFKDIQD
+501 AGVLGYFEDIQD
-513 EMVQRGEDALDK
+513 EMVRRGEEALEK
-525 CSEDSV
+525 CSEYSV
-531 SHLLS
+531 SHLLK

-545 RLVDPKSNKIVE
+545 RLVDPKTNENLE
-557 LDDGGDAVVTPMHCY
+557 LDKDGKVITTPIHCY
-572 EIWGRS
+572 EIWGRN
-578 EPCENCISSRA
+578 EPCENCISSRSL
-589 IEGKEWI
+589 EGKEWV

-602 DKQMYFVLSK
+602 DRQMYFVLSK
-612 HINVNGRICTLE
+612 HINVNGRTCTLE
-624 IASHEDEAEGARCD
+624 IASHEDEAECARCG
-638 GDPDAPVRTS
+638 GDNDAPTRSS

-653 RDALTGTYTRLYLE
+653 RDTLTGTYTRLYLE
-667 TFQSSLESADAVA
+667 SFQSNLESADAVA

-699 DEALKSIANT
+699 DEALKTIANT
-709 IRSGIRS
+709 IRSGIRG
-716 SDVLIRYG
+716 SDTLIRYG
-724 GDEFLLVFSKI
+724 GDEFLLIFSKI
-735 GEEIF
+735 GEEVF

-753 TKLPDHPEVKL
+753 TKLPDYPEVKL

-770 VYRVHPLTE
+770 VYRVHPLSE
-779 AIRQADRRMYEN
+779 AIRQADLRMYEN
-791 KAKHMNRE
+791 KAKHANGNHAACR

>member
-1 MTRSE
+1 
-6 SANKEKNMSLKE
+6 MSLKE
-18 KILIADDSEMNRMLL
+18 KILIADDSEMNQMLL
-33 EEILG
+33 EEILS
-38 DKYEYVMAQDGTE
+38 DKYEYVMAKDGTE
-51 AVDILEKNDDIDLIM
+51 AVDILEKNDDIDLVM

-75 GFGVLEIMNLRH
+75 GFDVLEIMNLRH

-95 IISSESDADFIR
+95 IISSESDVDFIR

-118 GRPFDLAVVRRRVE
+118 SRPFDLTVVRRRVE
-132 NTLMLYAR
+132 NTLMLYVR

-178 LHILHVRMMTDI
+178 QHILHVRMMTDI
-190 LLRRLIKITDK
+190 LLRRLIEITDK

-218 HDIGKISIP
+218 HDIGKISVP

-250 IGDAMLRDLG
+250 IGDSMLYDIG
-260 TQQSEA
+260 MQQSET

-319 KSFDHATAIHMIT
+319 KSFDHATAIKMIT
-332 NGECGAFNPLLIQC
+332 NGECGTFNPLLIQC

-354 FENMHSDPS
+354 FENMHTDPRR
-363 NFDYR
+363 FDYR

-381 KELTPD
+381 KELMPN
-387 NRAHSLLIFEQKKA
+387 NRAHSLLTFEQKKA
-401 DFFAEQCGGI
+401 EFFAEQCGGI
-411 QFEFDHWTNIVRFKD
+411 QFEFDHWTNTVHLKD
-426 WNAPKDKQERSAYL
+426 WNAPVDQREKSMYL
-440 TEWNDVSLLSENDW
+440 TEWNDVSLLSEKDW
-454 KTLHEKIK
+454 IALREKLK
-462 ATTPEK
+462 ATTPER
-468 PEVSLIVKVPV
+468 PEVKMIVQIPV
-479 NGEYRWQRLTAR
+479 NGEYRWQRLTAK
-491 SLWTTKHKNY
+491 SLWTTKYKNY
-501 AGVIGYFKDIQD
+501 AGVLGRFEDIQD
-513 EMVQRGEDALDK
+513 EMVRRGEEALEK
-525 CSEDSV
+525 CSEYSV
-531 SHLLS
+531 SHLLK

-545 RLVDPKSNKIVE
+545 RLVDPKTNENLE
-557 LDDGGDAVVTPMHCY
+557 LDKDGKVITTPIHCY
-572 EIWGRS
+572 EIWGRN
-578 EPCENCISSRA
+578 EPCENCISSRSL
-589 IEGKEWI
+589 EGKEWV

-602 DKQMYFVLSK
+602 DRQMYFVLSK
-612 HINVNGRICTLE
+612 HINVNGRTCTLE
-624 IASHEDEAEGARCD
+624 IASHEDEAECTRCG
-638 GDPDAPVRTS
+638 GDNDAPTRSS

-653 RDALTGTYTRLYLE
+653 RDALTGTYRRLYLE
-667 TFQSSLESADAVA
+667 SFQSNLESADAVA

-699 DEALKSIANT
+699 DEALKTIANT
-709 IRSGIRS
+709 IRSGIRG
-716 SDVLIRYG
+716 SDTLIRYG
-724 GDEFLLVFSKI
+724 GDEFLLIFSKI
-735 GEEIF
+735 GEEVF

-753 TKLPDHPEVKL
+753 TKLPDYPEVKL

-770 VYRVHPLTE
+770 VYRVHPLSE
-779 AIRQADRRMYEN
+779 AIRQADLRMYEN
-791 KAKHMNRE
+791 KAKHANVNHAACR

>member
-1 MTRSE
+1 
-6 SANKEKNMSLKE
+6 MSLKE
-18 KILIADDSEMNRMLL
+18 KILIADDSEMNQMLL
-33 EEILG
+33 EEILS
-38 DKYEYVMAQDGTE
+38 DKYEYVMAKDGTE
-51 AVDILEKNDDIDLIM
+51 AVDILEKNDDIDLVM

-95 IISSESDADFIR
+95 IISSESDVDFIR

-118 GRPFDLAVVRRRVE
+118 SRPFDLTVVRRRVE
-132 NTLMLYAR
+132 NTLMLYVR

-178 LHILHVRMMTDI
+178 QHILHVRMMTDI
-190 LLRRLIKITDK
+190 LLRRLIEITDK

-218 HDIGKISIP
+218 HDIGKISVP

-250 IGDAMLRDLG
+250 IGDSMLYDIG
-260 TQQSEA
+260 MQQSET

-319 KSFDHATAIHMIT
+319 KSFDHATAIKMIT

-354 FENMHSDPS
+354 FENMHTDPRR
-363 NFDYR
+363 FDYR

-381 KELTPD
+381 KELMPN
-387 NRAHSLLIFEQKKA
+387 NRAHSLLTFEQKKA
-401 DFFAEQCGGI
+401 EFFAEQCGGI
-411 QFEFDHWTNIVRFKD
+411 QFEFDHWTNTVHLKD
-426 WNAPKDKQERSAYL
+426 WNAPVDQREKSMYL
-440 TEWNDVSLLSENDW
+440 TEWNDVSLLSEKDW
-454 KTLHEKIK
+454 LAMREKLK
-462 ATTPEK
+462 ATTPER
-468 PEVSLIVKVPV
+468 PEVKMIVQIPV
-479 NGEYRWQRLTAR
+479 NGEYRWQRLTVK
-491 SLWTTKHKNY
+491 SLWTTKYKNY
-501 AGVIGYFKDIQD
+501 AGVLGHFKDIQD
-513 EMVQRGEDALDK
+513 EMVRRGEDVLEK
-525 CSEDSV
+525 CTEDSIA
-531 SHLLS
+531 HLLK

-545 RLVDPKSNKIVE
+545 RLVDPKTNENLE
-557 LDDGGDAVVTPMHCY
+557 LDKDGKVITTPIHCY
-572 EIWGRS
+572 EIWGRN
-578 EPCENCISSRA
+578 EPCENCISSRSL
-589 IEGKEWI
+589 EGKEWV

-602 DKQMYFVLSK
+602 DRQMYFVLSK
-612 HINVNGRICTLE
+612 HINVNGRTCTLE
-624 IASHEDEAEGARCD
+624 IASHEDEAECTRCG
-638 GDPDAPVRTS
+638 GDNDAPTRSS

-653 RDALTGTYTRLYLE
+653 RDALTGTYRRLYLE
-667 TFQSSLESADAVA
+667 SFQSNLESADAVA

-699 DEALKSIANT
+699 DEALKTIANT
-709 IRSGIRS
+709 IRSGIRG
-716 SDVLIRYG
+716 SDTLIRYG
-724 GDEFLLVFSKI
+724 GDEFLLIFSKI
-735 GEEIF
+735 GEEVF

-753 TKLPDHPEVKL
+753 TKLPDYPEVKL

-770 VYRVHPLTE
+770 VYRVHPLSE
-779 AIRQADRRMYEN
+779 AIRQADLRMYEN
-791 KAKHMNRE
+791 KAKHANGNHAACR

>member
-1 MTRSE
+1 
-6 SANKEKNMSLKE
+6 MSLKE
-18 KILIADDSEMNRMLL
+18 KILIADDSEMNQMLL
-33 EEILG
+33 EEILS
-38 DKYEYVMAQDGTE
+38 DKYEYIMAKDGTE
-51 AVDILEKNDDIDLIM
+51 AVDILEKNDDIDLVM

-95 IISSESDADFIR
+95 IISSESDVDFIR

-118 GRPFDLAVVRRRVE
+118 SRPFDLTVVRCRVE

-178 LHILHVRMMTDI
+178 QHILHMRMMTDI
-190 LLRRLIKITDK
+190 LLRRLIEITDK

-218 HDIGKISIP
+218 HDIGKISVP
-227 KAILNKPGKLDPEE
+227 KTILNKPGKLDPEE

-250 IGDAMLRDLG
+250 IGDSMLYDIG
-260 TQQSEA
+260 MQQSET

-319 KSFDHATAIHMIT
+319 KSFDHATAIKMIT

-354 FENMHSDPS
+354 FENMHTDPRR
-363 NFDYR
+363 FDYR

-381 KELTPD
+381 KELMPD
-387 NRAHSLLIFEQKKA
+387 NRAHSLLVFERKKA
-401 DFFAEQCGGI
+401 EFFAERCSGI
-411 QFEFDHWTNIVRFKD
+411 QFEFDHWTNTVHLKD
-426 WNAPKDKQERSAYL
+426 WNAPVGQREKSMYL
-440 TEWNDVSLLSENDW
+440 TEGNDVSLLSEKDW
-454 KTLHEKIK
+454 FALREKLK
-462 ATTPEK
+462 ATTPER
-468 PEVSLIVKVPV
+468 PEVKMIVQIPV
-479 NGEYRWQRLTAR
+479 NGEYRWQRLTVK
-491 SLWTTKHKNY
+491 SLWTTKHKEY
-501 AGVIGYFKDIQD
+501 AGVLGHFKDIQD
-513 EMVQRGEDALDK
+513 EMVRRGEDVLEK
-525 CSEDSV
+525 CTEDNIA
-531 SHLLS
+531 HLLN

-545 RLVDPKSNKIVE
+545 RLVDPKTNENLE
-557 LDDGGDAVVTPMHCY
+557 LDKDGKVITTPIHCY
-572 EIWGRS
+572 EIWGRN
-578 EPCENCISSRA
+578 EPCENCISSRSL
-589 IEGKEWI
+589 EGKEWV

-602 DKQMYFVLSK
+602 DRQMYFVLSK
-612 HINVNGRICTLE
+612 HINVNGRTCTLE
-624 IASHEDEAEGARCD
+624 IASHEDEAECARCG
-638 GDPDAPVRTS
+638 GDNDAPTRSS

-653 RDALTGTYTRLYLE
+653 RDTLTGTYRRLYLE
-667 TFQSSLESADAVA
+667 SFQFNLESADAVA

-699 DEALKSIANT
+699 DEALKTIANT
-709 IRSGIRS
+709 IRSGIRG
-716 SDVLIRYG
+716 SDTLIRYG
-724 GDEFLLVFSKI
+724 GDEFLIIFSKI
-735 GEEIF
+735 GEEVF
-740 YERLKQ
+740 YARLKQ
-746 LRRAVQE
+746 LRRAVQK
-753 TKLPDHPEVKL
+753 TKLPDYPEVKL

-770 VYRVHPLTE
+770 VYRVHPLSE
-779 AIRQADRRMYEN
+779 AIRQADLRMYEN
-791 KAKHMNRE
+791 KAKHANANHAVCR

>member
-1 MTRSE
+1 
-6 SANKEKNMSLKE
+6 MSLKE
-18 KILIADDSEMNRMLL
+18 KILIADDSEMNQMLL
-33 EEILG
+33 EEILS
-38 DKYEYVMAQDGTE
+38 DKYEYVMAKDGTE
-51 AVDILEKNDDIDLIM
+51 AVDILEKNEDIDLVM
-66 LDINMPKMD
+66 LDINMPKID

-95 IISSESDADFIR
+95 IISSESDVDFIR

-118 GRPFDLAVVRRRVE
+118 SRPFDLTVVRRRVE

-178 LHILHVRMMTDI
+178 QHILHVRMMTDI
-190 LLRRLIKITDK
+190 LLRRLIEITDK

-218 HDIGKISIP
+218 HDIGKISVP

-241 WEIMKSHAA
+241 WEIMKNHAA
-250 IGDAMLRDLG
+250 IGDSMLYDLG
-260 TQQSEA
+260 TQQAET

-319 KSFDHATAIHMIT
+319 KSFDHATAIKMIT

-354 FENMHSDPS
+354 FENMHTDPRR
-363 NFDYR
+363 FDYR

-401 DFFAEQCGGI
+401 EFFAEQCGGI
-411 QFEFDHWTNIVRFKD
+411 QFEFDHRTNTVHLKD
-426 WNAPKDKQERSAYL
+426 WNAPVDQREKSMYL
-440 TEWNDVSLLSENDW
+440 TEWNDVSLLSEKDW
-454 KTLHEKIK
+454 LALHEKLK
-462 ATTPEK
+462 ATTPER
-468 PEVSLIVKVPV
+468 PEVKMIVQILV
-479 NGEYRWQRLTAR
+479 NGEYRWQRLTVK
-491 SLWTTKHKNY
+491 SLWTTKHKEY
-501 AGVIGYFKDIQD
+501 AGVLGHFEDIQD
-513 EMVQRGEDALDK
+513 EMVRRGEKALEK
-525 CSEDSV
+525 CTEDNIA
-531 SHLLS
+531 HLLN

-545 RLVDPKSNKIVE
+545 RLVDPKTNETLE
-557 LDDGGDAVVTPMHCY
+557 LDKDGKVITTPIHCY
-572 EIWGRS
+572 EIWGRN
-578 EPCENCISSRA
+578 EPCENCISSRSL
-589 IEGKEWI
+589 EGKEWV

-602 DKQMYFVLSK
+602 DRQMYFVLSK
-612 HINVNGRICTLE
+612 HINVNGRTCTLE
-624 IASHEDEAEGARCD
+624 IASHEDEAECTRCG
-638 GDPDAPVRTS
+638 GDNDAPTRSS

-667 TFQSSLESADAVA
+667 SFQSNLESADAVA

-699 DEALKSIANT
+699 DEALKTIANT
-709 IRSGIRS
+709 IQSGIRG
-716 SDVLIRYG
+716 SDTLIRYG
-724 GDEFLLVFSKI
+724 GDEFLLIFSKI
-735 GEEIF
+735 GEEVF

-753 TKLPDHPEVKL
+753 TKLPDYPEVKL

-770 VYRVHPLTE
+770 VYRVHPLSE
-779 AIRQADRRMYEN
+779 AIRQADLRMYEN
-791 KAKHMNRE
+791 KAKHANANHAESR

>member
-1 MTRSE
+1 
-6 SANKEKNMSLKE
+6 MSLKE
-18 KILIADDSEMNRMLL
+18 KILIADDSEMNQMLL
-33 EEILG
+33 EEILS
-38 DKYEYVMAQDGTE
+38 DKYEYVMAKDGTE
-51 AVDILEKNDDIDLIM
+51 AVDILEKNEDIDLVM

-95 IISSESDADFIR
+95 IISSESDVDFIR

-118 GRPFDLAVVRRRVE
+118 SRPFDLTVVRRRVE
-132 NTLMLYAR
+132 NTLMLYVR

-178 LHILHVRMMTDI
+178 QHILHVRMMTDI
-190 LLRRLIKITDK
+190 LLRRLIEITDK

-218 HDIGKISIP
+218 HDIGKISVP

-250 IGDAMLRDLG
+250 IGDSMLYDIG
-260 TQQSEA
+260 MQQSET

-319 KSFDHATAIHMIT
+319 KSFDHATAIKMIT

-354 FENMHSDPS
+354 FENMHTDPRR
-363 NFDYR
+363 FDYR

-387 NRAHSLLIFEQKKA
+387 NRAHSLLTFEQKKA
-401 DFFAEQCGGI
+401 EFFAEQCGGI
-411 QFEFDHWTNIVRFKD
+411 QFEFDHWTNTVHLKD
-426 WNAPKDKQERSAYL
+426 WNAPVDQREKSMYL
-440 TEWNDVSLLSENDW
+440 TEWNDVSLLSEKDW
-454 KTLHEKIK
+454 LAMREKLK
-462 ATTPEK
+462 ATTPER
-468 PEVSLIVKVPV
+468 PEVKMIVQIPV
-479 NGEYRWQRLTAR
+479 NGEYRWQRLTVK
-491 SLWTTKHKNY
+491 SLWTTKYKNY
-501 AGVIGYFKDIQD
+501 AGVLGHFKDIQD
-513 EMVQRGEDALDK
+513 EMVRRGEDVLEK
-525 CSEDSV
+525 CTEDSIA
-531 SHLLS
+531 HLLK

-545 RLVDPKSNKIVE
+545 RLVDPKTNE
-557 LDDGGDAVVTPMHCY
+557 NLDLDKDGKVITTPIHCY
-572 EIWGRS
+572 EIWGRN
-578 EPCENCISSRA
+578 EPCENCISSRSL
-589 IEGKEWI
+589 EGKEWV

-602 DKQMYFVLSK
+602 DRQMYFVLSK
-612 HINVNGRICTLE
+612 HINVNGRTCTLE
-624 IASHEDEAEGARCD
+624 IASHEDEAECARCG
-638 GDPDAPVRTS
+638 GDNDAPTRSS

-653 RDALTGTYTRLYLE
+653 RDALTGTYRRLYLE
-667 TFQSSLESADAVA
+667 SFQSNLESADAVA

-699 DEALKSIANT
+699 DEALKTIANT
-709 IRSGIRS
+709 IRSGIRG
-716 SDVLIRYG
+716 SDTLIRYG
-724 GDEFLLVFSKI
+724 GDEFLLIFSKI
-735 GEEIF
+735 GEEVF

-753 TKLPDHPEVKL
+753 TKLPDYPEVKL

-770 VYRVHPLTE
+770 VYRVHPLSE
-779 AIRQADRRMYEN
+779 AIRQADLRMYEN
-791 KAKHMNRE
+791 KAKHANANHAESR

>member
-1 MTRSE
+1 
-6 SANKEKNMSLKE
+6 MSLKE
-18 KILIADDSEMNRMLL
+18 KILIADDSEMNQMLL
-33 EEILG
+33 EEILS
-38 DKYEYVMAQDGTE
+38 DKYEYVMAKDGTE
-51 AVDILEKNDDIDLIM
+51 AVDILEKNEDIDLVM

-95 IISSESDADFIR
+95 IISSESDVDFIR
-107 RGYDLGASDYI
+107 RSYDLGASDYI
-118 GRPFDLAVVRRRVE
+118 SRPFDLTVVRRRVE

-178 LHILHVRMMTDI
+178 QHILHVRMMTDI
-190 LLRRLIKITDK
+190 LLRRLIEITDK

-218 HDIGKISIP
+218 HDIGKISVP

-250 IGDAMLRDLG
+250 IGDSMLYDIG
-260 TQQSEA
+260 MQQSET

-319 KSFDHATAIHMIT
+319 KSFDHATAIKMIT

-354 FENMHSDPS
+354 FENMHTDPRR
-363 NFDYR
+363 FDYR

-381 KELTPD
+381 KELMPN
-387 NRAHSLLIFEQKKA
+387 NRAHSLLTFEQKKA
-401 DFFAEQCGGI
+401 EFFAEQCGGI
-411 QFEFDHWTNIVRFKD
+411 QFEFDHWTNTVHLKD
-426 WNAPKDKQERSAYL
+426 WNAPVDQREKSMYL
-440 TEWNDVSLLSENDW
+440 TEWNDVSLLSEKDW
-454 KTLHEKIK
+454 LAMREKLK
-462 ATTPEK
+462 ATTPER
-468 PEVSLIVKVPV
+468 PEVKMIVQIPV
-479 NGEYRWQRLTAR
+479 NGEYRWQRLTAK
-491 SLWTTKHKNY
+491 SLWTTKYKNY
-501 AGVIGYFKDIQD
+501 AGVLGRFEDIQD
-513 EMVQRGEDALDK
+513 EMVRRGEKAFEK
-525 CSEDSV
+525 CSEYSV
-531 SHLLS
+531 SHLLK

-545 RLVDPKSNKIVE
+545 RLVDPKTNENLE
-557 LDDGGDAVVTPMHCY
+557 LDKDGKVITTPIHCY
-572 EIWGRS
+572 EIWGRN
-578 EPCENCISSRA
+578 EPCENCISSRSL
-589 IEGKEWI
+589 EGKEWV

-602 DKQMYFVLSK
+602 DRQMYFVLSK
-612 HINVNGRICTLE
+612 HINVNGRTCTLE
-624 IASHEDEAEGARCD
+624 IASHEDEAECTRCG
-638 GDPDAPVRTS
+638 GDNDAPTRSS

-653 RDALTGTYTRLYLE
+653 RDALTGTYRRLYLE
-667 TFQSSLESADAVA
+667 SFQSNLESADAVA

-699 DEALKSIANT
+699 DEALKTIANT
-709 IRSGIRS
+709 IRSGIRG
-716 SDVLIRYG
+716 SDTLIRYG
-724 GDEFLLVFSKI
+724 GDEFLLIFSKI
-735 GEEIF
+735 GEEVF

-753 TKLPDHPEVKL
+753 TKLPDYPEVKL

-770 VYRVHPLTE
+770 VYRVHPLSE
-779 AIRQADRRMYEN
+779 AIRQADLRMYEN
-791 KAKHMNRE
+791 KAKHANANHAESR

>member
-1 MTRSE
+1 
-6 SANKEKNMSLKE
+6 MSLKE
-18 KILIADDSEMNRMLL
+18 KILIADDSEMNQMLL
-33 EEILG
+33 EEILS
-38 DKYEYVMAQDGTE
+38 DKYEYVMAKDGTE
-51 AVDILEKNDDIDLIM
+51 AVDILEKNDDIDLVM

-75 GFGVLEIMNLRH
+75 GFDVLEIMNLRH

-95 IISSESDADFIR
+95 IISSESDVDFIR

-118 GRPFDLAVVRRRVE
+118 SRPFDLTVVRRRVE
-132 NTLMLYAR
+132 NTLMLYVR

-178 LHILHVRMMTDI
+178 QHILHVRMMTDI
-190 LLRRLIKITDK
+190 LLRRLIEITDK

-218 HDIGKISIP
+218 HDIGKISVP

-250 IGDAMLRDLG
+250 IGDSMLYDIG
-260 TQQSEA
+260 MQQSET

-319 KSFDHATAIHMIT
+319 KSFDHATAIKMIT

-354 FENMHSDPS
+354 FENMHTDPRR
-363 NFDYR
+363 FDYR

-381 KELTPD
+381 KELMPN
-387 NRAHSLLIFEQKKA
+387 NRAHSLLTFEQKKA
-401 DFFAEQCGGI
+401 EFFAEQCGGI
-411 QFEFDHWTNIVRFKD
+411 QFEFDHWTNTVHLKD
-426 WNAPKDKQERSAYL
+426 WNAPVDQREKSMYL
-440 TEWNDVSLLSENDW
+440 TEWNDVSLLSEKDW
-454 KTLHEKIK
+454 IALREKLK
-462 ATTPEK
+462 ATTPER
-468 PEVSLIVKVPV
+468 PEVKMIVQIPV
-479 NGEYRWQRLTAR
+479 NGEYRWQRLTAK
-491 SLWTTKHKNY
+491 SLWTTKYKNY
-501 AGVIGYFKDIQD
+501 AGVLGRFEDIQD
-513 EMVQRGEDALDK
+513 EMVRRGEEALEK
-525 CSEDSV
+525 CSEYSV
-531 SHLLS
+531 SHLLK

-545 RLVDPKSNKIVE
+545 RLVDPKTNENLE
-557 LDDGGDAVVTPMHCY
+557 LDKDGKVITTPIHCY
-572 EIWGRS
+572 EIWGRN
-578 EPCENCISSRA
+578 EPCENCISSRSL
-589 IEGKEWI
+589 EGKEWV

-602 DKQMYFVLSK
+602 DRQMYFVLSK
-612 HINVNGRICTLE
+612 HINVNGRTCTLE
-624 IASHEDEAEGARCD
+624 IASHEDEAECTRCG
-638 GDPDAPVRTS
+638 GDNDAPTRSS

-653 RDALTGTYTRLYLE
+653 RDALTGTYRRLYLE
-667 TFQSSLESADAVA
+667 SFQSNLESADAVA

-699 DEALKSIANT
+699 DEALKTIANT
-709 IRSGIRS
+709 IRSGIRG
-716 SDVLIRYG
+716 SDTLIRYG
-724 GDEFLLVFSKI
+724 GDEFLLIFSKI
-735 GEEIF
+735 GEEVF

-753 TKLPDHPEVKL
+753 TKLPDYPEVKL

-770 VYRVHPLTE
+770 VYRVHPLSE
-779 AIRQADRRMYEN
+779 AIRQADLRMYEN
-791 KAKHMNRE
+791 KAKHANGNHAACR

>member
-1 MTRSE
+1 
-6 SANKEKNMSLKE
+6 MSLKE
-18 KILIADDSEMNRMLL
+18 KILIADDSEMNQMLL
-33 EEILG
+33 EEILS
-38 DKYEYVMAQDGTE
+38 DKYEYVMAKDGTE
-51 AVDILEKNDDIDLIM
+51 AVDILEKNEDIDLVM

-95 IISSESDADFIR
+95 IISSESDVDFIR

-118 GRPFDLAVVRRRVE
+118 SRPFDLTVVRRRVE
-132 NTLMLYAR
+132 NTLMLYVR

-178 LHILHVRMMTDI
+178 QHILHVRMMTDI
-190 LLRRLIKITDK
+190 LLRRLIEITDK

-218 HDIGKISIP
+218 HDIGKISVP

-250 IGDAMLRDLG
+250 IGDSMLYDIG
-260 TQQSEA
+260 MQQSET

-319 KSFDHATAIHMIT
+319 KSFDHATAIKMIT

-354 FENMHSDPS
+354 FENMHTDPRR
-363 NFDYR
+363 FDYR

-387 NRAHSLLIFEQKKA
+387 NRAHSLLTFEQKKA
-401 DFFAEQCGGI
+401 EFFAEQCGGI
-411 QFEFDHWTNIVRFKD
+411 QFEFDHWTNTVHLKD
-426 WNAPKDKQERSAYL
+426 WNAPVDQREKSMYL
-440 TEWNDVSLLSENDW
+440 TEWNDVSLLSEKDW
-454 KTLHEKIK
+454 LAMREKLK
-462 ATTPEK
+462 ATTPER
-468 PEVSLIVKVPV
+468 PEVKMIVQIPV

-491 SLWTTKHKNY
+491 SLWTTKYKNY
-501 AGVIGYFKDIQD
+501 AGVLGRFEDIQD
-513 EMVQRGEDALDK
+513 EMVRRGEDVLEK
-525 CSEDSV
+525 CTEDNIA
-531 SHLLS
+531 HLLN

-545 RLVDPKSNKIVE
+545 RLVDPKTNETLE
-557 LDDGGDAVVTPMHCY
+557 LDKDGKVITTPIHCY
-572 EIWGRS
+572 EIWGRN
-578 EPCENCISSRA
+578 EPCENCISSRSL
-589 IEGKEWI
+589 EGKEWV

-612 HINVNGRICTLE
+612 HINVNGRTCTLE
-624 IASHEDEAEGARCD
+624 IASHEDEAECTRCG
-638 GDPDAPVRTS
+638 GDNDAPTRSS

-653 RDALTGTYTRLYLE
+653 RDALTGTYRRLYLE
-667 TFQSSLESADAVA
+667 SFQSNLESADAVA

-699 DEALKSIANT
+699 DEALKTIANT
-709 IRSGIRS
+709 IRSGIRG
-716 SDVLIRYG
+716 SDTLIRYG
-724 GDEFLLVFSKI
+724 GDEFLLIFSKI
-735 GEEIF
+735 GEEVF

-753 TKLPDHPEVKL
+753 TKLPDYPEVKL

-770 VYRVHPLTE
+770 VYRVHPLSE
-779 AIRQADRRMYEN
+779 AIRQADLRMYEN
-791 KAKHMNRE
+791 KAKHANVNHAACR

>member
-1 MTRSE
+1 
-6 SANKEKNMSLKE
+6 MSLKE
-18 KILIADDSEMNRMLL
+18 KILIADDSEMNQMLL
-33 EEILG
+33 EEILS
-38 DKYEYVMAQDGTE
+38 DKYEYVMAKDGTE
-51 AVDILEKNDDIDLIM
+51 AVDILEKNEDIDLVM

-95 IISSESDADFIR
+95 IISSESDVDFIR

-118 GRPFDLAVVRRRVE
+118 SRPFDLTVVRRRVE
-132 NTLMLYAR
+132 NTLMLYVR

-178 LHILHVRMMTDI
+178 QHILHVRMMTDI
-190 LLRRLIKITDK
+190 LLRRLIEITDK

-218 HDIGKISIP
+218 HDIGKISVP

-250 IGDAMLRDLG
+250 IGDSMLYDIG
-260 TQQSEA
+260 MQQSET

-319 KSFDHATAIHMIT
+319 KSFDHATAIKMIT

-354 FENMHSDPS
+354 FENMHTDPRR
-363 NFDYR
+363 FDYR

-381 KELTPD
+381 KELMPN
-387 NRAHSLLIFEQKKA
+387 NRAHSLLTFEQKKA
-401 DFFAEQCGGI
+401 EFFAEQCGGI
-411 QFEFDHWTNIVRFKD
+411 QFEFDHWTNTVHLKD
-426 WNAPKDKQERSAYL
+426 WNAPVDQREKSMYL
-440 TEWNDVSLLSENDW
+440 TEWNDVSLLSEKDW
-454 KTLHEKIK
+454 LAMREKLK
-462 ATTPEK
+462 ATTPER
-468 PEVSLIVKVPV
+468 PEVKMIVQIPV
-479 NGEYRWQRLTAR
+479 NGEYRWQRLTVK
-491 SLWTTKHKNY
+491 SLWTAKHKEY
-501 AGVIGYFKDIQD
+501 AGVLGHFEDIQD
-513 EMVQRGEDALDK
+513 EMVRRGEEALEK
-525 CSEDSV
+525 CSEYSV
-531 SHLLS
+531 SHLLK

-545 RLVDPKSNKIVE
+545 RLVDPKTNENLE
-557 LDDGGDAVVTPMHCY
+557 LDKDGKVITTPIHCY
-572 EIWGRS
+572 EIWGRN
-578 EPCENCISSRA
+578 EPCENCISSRSL
-589 IEGKEWI
+589 EGKEWV

-602 DKQMYFVLSK
+602 DRQMYFVLSK
-612 HINVNGRICTLE
+612 HINVNGRTCTLE
-624 IASHEDEAEGARCD
+624 IASHEDEAECTRCG
-638 GDPDAPVRTS
+638 GDNDAPTRSS

-653 RDALTGTYTRLYLE
+653 RDALTGTYRRLYLE
-667 TFQSSLESADAVA
+667 SFQSNLESADAVA

-699 DEALKSIANT
+699 DEALKTIANT
-709 IRSGIRS
+709 IRSGIRG
-716 SDVLIRYG
+716 SDTLIRYG
-724 GDEFLLVFSKI
+724 GDEFLLIFSKI
-735 GEEIF
+735 GEEVF

-753 TKLPDHPEVKL
+753 TKLPDYPEVKL

-770 VYRVHPLTE
+770 VYRVHPLSE
-779 AIRQADRRMYEN
+779 AIRQADLRMYEN
-791 KAKHMNRE
+791 KAKHANGNHAACR

>member
-1 MTRSE
+1 
-6 SANKEKNMSLKE
+6 MSLKE
-18 KILIADDSEMNRMLL
+18 KILIADDSEMNQMLL
-33 EEILG
+33 EEILS
-38 DKYEYVMAQDGTE
+38 DKYEYVMAKDGTE
-51 AVDILEKNDDIDLIM
+51 AVDILEKNDDIDLVM

-75 GFGVLEIMNLRH
+75 GFGVLEVMNLRH

-95 IISSESDADFIR
+95 IISSENDVDFIR
-107 RGYDLGASDYI
+107 RSYDLGASDYI
-118 GRPFDLAVVRRRVE
+118 SRPFDLTVVRRRVE

-178 LHILHVRMMTDI
+178 QHILHVRMMTGT
-190 LLRRLIKITDK
+190 LLHRLIEITDK
-201 YPLTETDISMIA
+201 YPLTETDISMIV
-213 SVSAL
+213 SISAL
-218 HDIGKISIP
+218 HDIGKISVP

-241 WEIMKSHAA
+241 WEIMKNHAA
-250 IGDAMLRDLG
+250 IGDAMLYDLG
-260 TQQSEA
+260 TQQSET

-319 KSFDHATAIHMIT
+319 KSFDHATAIKMIT

-354 FENMHSDPS
+354 FENMHTDPRR
-363 NFDYR
+363 FDYR

-381 KELTPD
+381 KELMPN
-387 NRAHSLLIFEQKKA
+387 NRAHSLLTFEQKKA
-401 DFFAEQCGGI
+401 EFFAEQCGGI
-411 QFEFDHWTNIVRFKD
+411 QFEFDHWTNTVHLKD
-426 WNAPKDKQERSAYL
+426 WNAPVDQREKSMYL
-440 TEWNDVSLLSENDW
+440 TEWNDVSLLSEKDW
-454 KTLHEKIK
+454 LAMREKLK
-462 ATTPEK
+462 ATTPER
-468 PEVSLIVKVPV
+468 PEVKMIVQIPV
-479 NGEYRWQRLTAR
+479 NGEYRWQRLTVK
-491 SLWTTKHKNY
+491 SLWTTKYKNY
-501 AGVIGYFKDIQD
+501 AGVLGHFKDIQD
-513 EMVQRGEDALDK
+513 EMVRRGEDVLEK
-525 CSEDSV
+525 CTEDSIA
-531 SHLLS
+531 HLLK

-545 RLVDPKSNKIVE
+545 RLVDPKTNENLE
-557 LDDGGDAVVTPMHCY
+557 LDKDGKVITTPIHCY
-572 EIWGRS
+572 EIWGRN
-578 EPCENCISSRA
+578 EPCENCISSRSL
-589 IEGKEWI
+589 EGKEWV

-602 DKQMYFVLSK
+602 DRQMYFVLSK
-612 HINVNGRICTLE
+612 HINVNGRTCTLE
-624 IASHEDEAEGARCD
+624 IASHEDEAECTRCG
-638 GDPDAPVRTS
+638 GDNDAPTRSS

-653 RDALTGTYTRLYLE
+653 RDALTGTYRRLYLE
-667 TFQSSLESADAVA
+667 SFQSNLESADAVA

-699 DEALKSIANT
+699 DEALKTIANT
-709 IRSGIRS
+709 IRSGIRG
-716 SDVLIRYG
+716 SDTLIRYG
-724 GDEFLLVFSKI
+724 GDEFLLIFSKI
-735 GEEIF
+735 GEEVF

-753 TKLPDHPEVKL
+753 AKLPDYPEVKL

-770 VYRVHPLTE
+770 VYRVHPLSE
-779 AIRQADRRMYEN
+779 AIRQADLRMYEN
-791 KAKHMNRE
+791 KAKHANGNHAACR

>member
-1 MTRSE
+1 
-6 SANKEKNMSLKE
+6 MSLKE
-18 KILIADDSEMNRMLL
+18 KILIADDSEMNQMLL
-33 EEILG
+33 EEILS
-38 DKYEYVMAQDGTE
+38 DKYEYVMAKDGTE
-51 AVDILEKNDDIDLIM
+51 AVDILEKNDDIDLVM

-95 IISSESDADFIR
+95 IISSESDVDFIR

-118 GRPFDLAVVRRRVE
+118 SRPFDLTVVRRRVE
-132 NTLMLYAR
+132 NTLMLYVR

-178 LHILHVRMMTDI
+178 QHILHVRMMTDI
-190 LLRRLIKITDK
+190 LLRRLIEITDK

-218 HDIGKISIP
+218 HDIGKISVP

-241 WEIMKSHAA
+241 WEIMKNHAA
-250 IGDAMLRDLG
+250 IGDSMLCDLG
-260 TQQSEA
+260 TQQSET

-319 KSFDHATAIHMIT
+319 KSFDHATAIKMIT

-354 FENMHSDPS
+354 FENMHTDPRR
-363 NFDYR
+363 FDYR

-381 KELTPD
+381 KELMPD
-387 NRAHSLLIFEQKKA
+387 NRAHGLLIFEQKKTE
-401 DFFAEQCGGI
+401 FFAEQCGGI
-411 QFEFDHWTNIVRFKD
+411 QFEFDHWTNTVHLKD
-426 WNAPKDKQERSAYL
+426 WNAPVDQREKSMYL
-440 TEWNDVSLLSENDW
+440 TEWNDVSLLSEKDW
-454 KTLHEKIK
+454 VTLREKLK
-462 ATTPEK
+462 ATTPER
-468 PEVSLIVKVPV
+468 PEVKMIVQIPV
-479 NGEYRWQRLTAR
+479 NGEYRWQRLTVI
-491 SLWTTKHKNY
+491 SLWTTKFKNY
-501 AGVIGYFKDIQD
+501 AGVLGHFEDIQD
-513 EMVQRGEDALDK
+513 EMVRRGEDALEK
-525 CSEDSV
+525 CTEDNIA
-531 SHLLS
+531 HLLN

-545 RLVDPKSNKIVE
+545 RLVNPKTNEVIE
-557 LDDGGDAVVTPMHCY
+557 LDEGGKVVATPMHCY

-578 EPCENCISSRA
+578 EPCENCVSSRSL
-589 IEGKEWI
+589 EGKEWV

-602 DKQMYFVLSK
+602 DRQMYFVLSK
-612 HINVNGRICTLE
+612 HINVNGHTCTLE
-624 IASHEDEAEGARCD
+624 IASHEDEAEVARCGSD
-638 GDPDAPVRTS
+638 NDAPARSS
-648 FMNFY
+648 FMNFS
-653 RDALTGTYTRLYLE
+653 RDPLTGTYTRLYLE
-667 TFQSSLESADAVA
+667 NFQFNLESADAVA

-699 DEALKSIANT
+699 DEALKTIANT
-709 IRSGIRS
+709 IRSGIRG
-716 SDVLIRYG
+716 SDTLIRYG
-724 GDEFLLVFSKI
+724 GDEFLLIFSKI
-735 GEEIF
+735 GEEVF

-753 TKLPDHPEVKL
+753 TKLPDYPEVKL

-770 VYRVHPLTE
+770 VYRVHPLSE
-779 AIRQADRRMYEN
+779 AIRQADLCMYEN
-791 KAKHMNRE
+791 KAKHANVNHAACR

>member
-1 MTRSE
+1 
-6 SANKEKNMSLKE
+6 MSLKE
-18 KILIADDSEMNRMLL
+18 KILIADDSEMNQMLL
-33 EEILG
+33 EEMLS
-38 DKYEYVMAQDGTE
+38 DKYEYVMAKDGTE
-51 AVDILEKNDDIDLIM
+51 AVDILEKNEDIDLVM

-95 IISSESDADFIR
+95 IISSESDVDFIR

-118 GRPFDLAVVRRRVE
+118 SRPFDLTVVRRRVE
-132 NTLMLYAR
+132 NTLMLYVR

-178 LHILHVRMMTDI
+178 QHILHVRMMTDI
-190 LLRRLIKITDK
+190 LLRRLIEITDK

-218 HDIGKISIP
+218 HDIGKISVP

-250 IGDAMLRDLG
+250 IGDSMLYDIG
-260 TQQSEA
+260 MQQSET

-319 KSFDHATAIHMIT
+319 KSFDHATAIKMIT

-354 FENMHSDPS
+354 FENMHTDPRR
-363 NFDYR
+363 FDYR

-387 NRAHSLLIFEQKKA
+387 NRAHSLLTFEQKKA
-401 DFFAEQCGGI
+401 EFFAEQCGGI
-411 QFEFDHWTNIVRFKD
+411 QFEFDHWTNTVHLKD
-426 WNAPKDKQERSAYL
+426 WNAPVDQREKSMYL
-440 TEWNDVSLLSENDW
+440 TEWNDVSLLSEKDW
-454 KTLHEKIK
+454 IALREKLK
-462 ATTPEK
+462 ATTPER
-468 PEVSLIVKVPV
+468 PEVKMIVQIPV
-479 NGEYRWQRLTAR
+479 NGEYRWQRLTVK
-491 SLWTTKHKNY
+491 SLWTAKHKEY
-501 AGVIGYFKDIQD
+501 AGVLGHFKDIQD
-513 EMVQRGEDALDK
+513 EMVRRGEDVLEK
-525 CSEDSV
+525 CTEDSIA
-531 SHLLS
+531 HLLK

-545 RLVDPKSNKIVE
+545 RLVDPKTNENLE
-557 LDDGGDAVVTPMHCY
+557 LDKDGKVITTPIHCY
-572 EIWGRS
+572 EIWGRN
-578 EPCENCISSRA
+578 EPCENCISSRSL
-589 IEGKEWI
+589 EGKEWV

-602 DKQMYFVLSK
+602 DRQMYFVLSK
-612 HINVNGRICTLE
+612 HINVNGRTCTLE
-624 IASHEDEAEGARCD
+624 IASHEDEAECTRCG
-638 GDPDAPVRTS
+638 GDNDAPTRSS

-653 RDALTGTYTRLYLE
+653 RDALTGTYRRLYLE
-667 TFQSSLESADAVA
+667 SFQSNLESADAVA

-699 DEALKSIANT
+699 DEALKTIANT
-709 IRSGIRS
+709 IRSGIRG
-716 SDVLIRYG
+716 SDTLIRYG
-724 GDEFLLVFSKI
+724 GDEFLLIFSKI
-735 GEEIF
+735 GEEVF

-753 TKLPDHPEVKL
+753 TKLPDYPEVKL

-770 VYRVHPLTE
+770 VYRVHPLSE
-779 AIRQADRRMYEN
+779 AIRQADLRMYEN
-791 KAKHMNRE
+791 KAKHANGNHAACR